1 MPQKA
6 QNWPL
11 FLLKIYR
18 NLLSSI
24 CRKIGKMN
32 LSIII
37 DKLSVIG
44 NSTDMSR
51 ENDAC
56 AVWADMLLCFLC
68 CCVVAKGRQ
77 NSNAL
82 SVFTLLP

>member
-6 QNWPL
+6 QNWPI

-44 NSTDMSR
+44 NSSPVIGTVVTHRLGRKKIIDW
-51 ENDAC
+51 DTIFH
-56 AVWADMLLCFLC
+56 DFLLTESQF
-68 CCVVAKGRQ
+68 
-77 NSNAL
+77 
-82 SVFTLLP
+82 

>member
-6 QNWPL
+6 QNWPI

-32 LSIII
+32 LSTII

-44 NSTDMSR
+44 NSRLDSIDLQ
-51 ENDAC
+51 NVHPC
-56 AVWADMLLCFLC
+56 LGNKKSKNGKICFYI
-68 CCVVAKGRQ
+68 R
-77 NSNAL
+77 
-82 SVFTLLP
+82 T